1 MKIFKIF
8 ALLLTMVINSFAQ
21 VSIDEN
27 FDDWESLTP
36 LYIDSTGDGG
46 SIEFY
51 RLWLSDD
58 EKFLYYCFETG
69 SEINLQELNDI
80 TLYLD
85 LDNNNATGKSVNGI
99 GAELEYTF
107 GDRGGKIYVNGGSLN
122 ISHPDLFL
130 ITAPTVTSS
139 IFEGVIKKDLSS
151 LGLSFNISDSI
162 AVVLK
167 DGTAGDMIPE
177 AGEILYY
184 SQQNIAGE
192 YFTDYSIKKQ
202 DDNFLRFMTYNV
214 ERDGITDI
222 QKREYF
228 KRMLSVI
235 DPDIIAFQEIYNSNS
250 QTIAT
255 LVNSFYDD
263 GRSYYHAKQGS
274 DNIVLSKFPI
284 TASFQI
290 PAATGLHQN
299 GAFIVDMSE
308 KYGKQA
314 LVISAH
320 TPCCSNNDGRQDE
333 IDAIMAFVRDAKND
347 GGTITLEEGSPIFI
361 AGDMNLVG
369 YNRQLKTF
377 LTGDIFNNSSYGPDF
392 APDWDGS
399 DFEDSKPGNPNLP
412 LYFTWYDEGSD
423 YSPGR
428 LDFIIYPGSVLEK
441 VNSFTMYT
449 PSMPADTLNT
459 YGLNQNDAIN
469 AADHNPVIAD
479 FKLEIVSGLRGTGNT
494 LNPEQLKLFQ
504 NYPNPFN
511 PSTIIDYELNTSSD
525 VNFNLISVTG
535 EIVETSELGFKNQG
549 RYSLKIDL
557 SKFNS
562 GVYFYQLVAG
572 SDVLTKK
579 MLLIK

>member
-1 MKIFKIF
+1 MKYFKIF
-8 ALLLTMVINSFAQ
+8 AILLTIVINSFAQ
-21 VSIDEN
+21 ISIDEN
-27 FDDWESLTP
+27 FDDWEALTP

-46 SIEFY
+46 SIEFF

-58 EKFLYYCFETG
+58 EKFLYYCFDTG

-85 LDNNNATGKSVNGI
+85 LDNNNTTGKSINGI

-122 ISHPDLFL
+122 VSHPDLFL

-139 IFEGVIKKDLSS
+139 IFEGVIKKDLSA
-151 LGLSFNISDSI
+151 LGLSFNVSDSI

-177 AGEILYY
+177 SGEILYY
-184 SQQNIAGE
+184 SQQNNTGE

-202 DDNFLRFMTYNV
+202 DEDFLRFLTYNV
-214 ERDGITDI
+214 ERDGVTDI

-255 LVNSFYDD
+255 LVNSFFDD

-284 TASFQI
+284 TASYQI
-290 PAATGLHQN
+290 PAASGFHQN
-299 GAFIVDMSE
+299 GAFIIDMSE

-333 IDAIMAFVRDAKND
+333 IDAIMAFVRNAKNE
-347 GGTITLEEGSPIFI
+347 GGTVTLEEGSPILI

-428 LDFIIYPGSVLEK
+428 LDFIIYPGSSMEK
-441 VNSFTMYT
+441 VNSYTMYT

-459 YGLNQNDAIN
+459 YGLSLNDAIN

-479 FKLEIVSGLRGTGNT
+479 FKLEIVSGLKGTGNN

-511 PSTIIDYELNTSSD
+511 PSTIIDYELNASAE
-525 VNFNLISVTG
+525 VNFNLISITG
-535 EIVETSELGFKNQG
+535 EVVEKAELGYKNQG
-549 RYSLKIDL
+549 KYSLQLDL

-562 GVYFYQLVAG
+562 GVYFYQLIAG
-572 SDVLTKK
+572 SEVLTKK
-579 MLLIK
+579 MLLVK